1 MTSWRWADAHL
12 LAWLLLVPVVAGT
25 IIYLGRQKMKVL
37 QKTIGEKVLPFL
49 LGGIS
54 LKRHKIKIVL
64 LTTALVPLILALGRP
79 QFGETKENIKSLGV
93 ELMIL
98 FDVSQSMLAEDMSPS
113 RIEFAKHEVMRFLD
127 KVPGSKV
134 GLVAFAG
141 SAALISPI
149 TTDSSAMK
157 MFIES
162 LTTEAISTQGTEFKM
177 AIEQAEGAFN
187 RGGQTD
193 DASAKVTRVI
203 LVVSDGEDQE
213 PGAIEAAEKLTD
225 KGVRIF
231 AVAIGTEKGGPI
243 PLRDPNGFLRG
254 YKKNASGQV
263 ITTTSRGDVL
273 KSLAQAGKGSFY
285 TATFGGNYINNLVED
300 INKLEK
306 TEFDTQTLVNYQ
318 ERFQVFLLV
327 GIILLMIELFMTLR
341 RAQAGEWRGRFQP
354 ESR

>member
-1 MTSWRWADAHL
+1 ML
-12 LAWLLLVPVVAGT
+12 
-25 IIYLGRQKMKVL
+25 VL
-37 QKTIGEKVLPFL
+37 QKSLGEKVLPFL
-49 LGGIS
+49 ISGIS
-54 LKRHKIKIVL
+54 LPRLRIKLAL
-64 LTTALVPLILALGRP
+64 LTLAMVPLVLALARP
-79 QFGETKENIKSLGV
+79 QFGESKENIKSLGI

-113 RIEFAKHEVMRFLD
+113 RLEFAKRELNRFLD
-127 KVPGSKV
+127 KVPGSKI

-162 LTTEAISTQGTEFKM
+162 LSTEAISTQGTEFKM
-177 AIEQAEGAFN
+177 ALEQAEVAYE
-187 RGGQTD
+187 RGGQGD
-193 DASAKVTRVI
+193 DPGAKVTRVI

-213 PGAIEAAEKLTD
+213 PGALEAAEKLTA

-231 AVAIGTEKGGPI
+231 TIAIGTEKGGPI

-254 YKKNASGQV
+254 YKKDSGGKQ
-263 ITTTSRGDVL
+263 INTTSNGEVL
-273 KSLAQAGKGSFY
+273 KALAHAGQGSFY
-285 TATFGGNYINNLVED
+285 TAAFGGTYLNNLVED

-318 ERFQVFLLV
+318 ERYQAFLMI
-327 GIILLMIELFMTLR
+327 GILLLMVEMYLTIR
-341 RAQAGEWRGRFQP
+341 RSQNNQWRGRFQA
-354 ESR
+354 ESK